1 MPPQALDLVL
11 IIVLASCG
19 FADVTRGRI
28 PNAITFPAMALGL
41 AAAVAGPPGVH
52 AAVGGL
58 LAGGAAMLI
67 ACMLG
72 ATGGGTVKLM
82 AAVGALKGLAFVVTA
97 LFYSVLAGG
106 VWAALVLIW
115 SGQTRSVFVDVG
127 RLFLRTSR
135 QDDRTPSRGGGLPF
149 SVAIGVGTL
158 TTLTLEWRARL
169 A

>member
-1 MPPQALDLVL
+1 
-11 IIVLASCG
+11 
-19 FADVTRGRI
+19 
-28 PNAITFPAMALGL
+28 
-41 AAAVAGPPGVH
+41 
-52 AAVGGL
+52 
-58 LAGGAAMLI
+58 
-67 ACMLG
+67 
-72 ATGGGTVKLM
+72 
-82 AAVGALKGLAFVVTA
+82 VGALKGLAFVVTA

-115 SGQTRSVFVDVG
+115 SGQTRSVFVDLG